1 MRIYIFKSEAGTGLR
16 AFAGE
21 PAGSKLP
28 DQFRPWHAVGV
39 IPAEKAPPHNLSRGT
54 IEKVINSD
62 GYQLWRVK
70 ALAVTA

>member
-62 GYQLWRVK
+62 GISFG
-70 ALAVTA
+70 ALRLSQ

>member
-1 MRIYIFKSEAGTGLR
+1 MKLSKSEAGTGLR

-39 IPAEKAPPHNLSRGT
+39 IPAEKAPPHNLSRET
-54 IEKVINSD
+54 IEKIINSD
-62 GYQLWRVK
+62 GYQLWRVR
-70 ALAVTA
+70 LSQ

>member
-1 MRIYIFKSEAGTGLR
+1 VKLSKSEAGTGLR

-39 IPAEKAPPHNLSRGT
+39 IPAEKAPPHNLSRET

-62 GYQLWRVK
+62 GISFG
-70 ALAVTA
+70 ALRLSQ